1 MRAPLKVVFAVFLF
15 ALAACLYV
23 FVARVTIRN
32 DGDTTLTHIS
42 LSGDGVLR
50 QVSQLPPG
58 SSHTFWFAPSADTS
72 VHLRFRAQSRDIS
85 HRDLGY
91 FAGAPGPQVAGVI
104 AVRPDL
110 QANFRYSTIPRL

>member
-1 MRAPLKVVFAVFLF
+1 MRASLKVVFAVFLF
-15 ALAACLYV
+15 ALATSLYV

-32 DGDTTLTHIS
+32 DGETTLTHIS

-50 QVSQLPPG
+50 QLSQLPPG
-58 SSHTFWFAPSADTS
+58 SSHTFWFTPSADTS
-72 VHLRFRAQSRDIS
+72 LHLRFRAQSRDIS

-91 FAGAPGPQVAGVI
+91 FSGTPGAQVAGVI

-110 QANFRYSTIPRL
+110 QTNFRYTTIPRM